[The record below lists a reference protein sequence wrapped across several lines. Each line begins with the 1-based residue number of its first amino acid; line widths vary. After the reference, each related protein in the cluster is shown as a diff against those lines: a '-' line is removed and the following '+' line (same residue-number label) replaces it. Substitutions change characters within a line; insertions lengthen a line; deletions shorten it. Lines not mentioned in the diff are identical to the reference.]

1 MARRLTDKKHQTSR
15 NFETV
20 VTSGQLKRSLVC
32 WKTPKKFRKIAF
44 GATNLNFAAASSSHL
59 ATLLLHYFSSS
70 KMDSALDSR
79 FDFFADC
86 LRSTFDRKKDCC
98 WDFDSRIHR
107 KLRND
112 HIHGNEKSCS
122 GRTGTRCPNA
132 ETGSSSV
139 TMMWVAWNQI
149 KVIGE
154 QDDIISPPL
163 ELTAWQS
170 STKIHLMNKPLTTA
184 LNNYKPL

>member
-1 MARRLTDKKHQTSR
+1 MCPAPLTDFNFVARRLTDKK
-15 NFETV
+15 
-20 VTSGQLKRSLVC
+20 
-32 WKTPKKFRKIAF
+32 TPDKSKFRNGRDFWATQKVFGLLKNTKKVPEIAF
-44 GATNLNFAAASSSHL
+44 GATNLNFAAAGSSHL

-139 TMMWVAWNQI
+139 TMMWVA
-149 KVIGE
+149 
-154 QDDIISPPL
+154 
-163 ELTAWQS
+163 
-170 STKIHLMNKPLTTA
+170 
-184 LNNYKPL
+184 